1 MAIIAIPKGR
11 PWDVISRVS
20 AVSRRLA
27 WIRRYPL
34 LPLAIM
40 LLVLVLPA
48 VFANQIELHNPEI
61 GNLNDRLLP
70 PFWVGEEIVQ
80 GEVVREAGSMKFPLG
95 TDKLGRDNFSRMVH
109 GARISL
115 TVALLAIALGGVVGT
130 ALGLMAGYYG
140 GKTDAVVMRIV
151 DIKLAFPSILLALV
165 LVAAFKP
172 HMVTVIVVIAILLW
186 ARYARLVR
194 GEALAIRHRD
204 FVDRARVAG
213 ASDLRIMARHI
224 LPNLVNTVVVLAT
237 LEVGHVI
244 ILESTLSF
252 LGAGI
257 PPPTPA
263 WGLMVAD
270 GRTLIINAWWV
281 AFFPGLAILMTVL
294 SMNLFGDW
302 LRDKLDPKLR
312 NV

>member
-11 PWDVISRVS
+11 PWDGIPGVS

-34 LPLAIM
+34 LPLAIL

-130 ALGLMAGYYG
+130 ALGLMAGYFG
-140 GKTDAVVMRIV
+140 GKTDAVIMRIV

-172 HMVTVIVVIAILLW
+172 HIVTVIVVIAILLW

-213 ASDLRIMARHI
+213 ASDLRVMARHI

-257 PPPTPA
+257 PPPTSA

>member
-11 PWDVISRVS
+11 PWDVISRAS

-34 LPLAIM
+34 LPLAIL

-109 GARISL
+109 GARVSL

-130 ALGLMAGYYG
+130 ALGLMAGYFG
-140 GKTDAVVMRIV
+140 GKTDAVIMRIV

-172 HMVTVIVVIAILLW
+172 HMVTVIVVIAVLLW

-204 FVDRARVAG
+204 FVDRARWRELLTYALWP
-213 ASDLRIMARHI
+213 DI
-224 LPNLVNTVVVLAT
+224 
-237 LEVGHVI
+237 
-244 ILESTLSF
+244 SF
-252 LGAGI
+252 
-257 PPPTPA
+257 PT
-263 WGLMVAD
+263 W
-270 GRTLIINAWWV
+270 
-281 AFFPGLAILMTVL
+281 
-294 SMNLFGDW
+294 
-302 LRDKLDPKLR
+302 
-312 NV
+312 

>member
-11 PWDVISRVS
+11 PWDVISRAS

-34 LPLAIM
+34 LPLAIL

-140 GKTDAVVMRIV
+140 GKTDAVIMRIV

-172 HMVTVIVVIAILLW
+172 HMVTVIVVIAVLLW

-194 GEALAIRHRD
+194 GEALSIRHRD

-270 GRTLIINAWWV
+270 GRTLIINAWWL

>member
-11 PWDVISRVS
+11 PWDGIPGVS

-34 LPLAIM
+34 LPLAIL

-130 ALGLMAGYYG
+130 ALGLMAGYFG
-140 GKTDAVVMRIV
+140 GKTDAVIMRIV

-172 HMVTVIVVIAILLW
+172 HIVTVIVVIAILLW

-257 PPPTPA
+257 PPPTSA

-281 AFFPGLAILMTVL
+281 AFFPGLAILITVL